1 MNHSP
6 REKWLLT
13 AMPTAMV
20 LLAYSFWFYRPKQ
33 NEINQLRENLASA
46 RQEAVSE
53 NELQAAQTRL
63 QLAQQKRRKM
73 TEQIRWHDQS
83 ARELVQSLGR
93 NRERFRVV
101 ERIEELLR
109 KNNVV
114 LLAQA
119 PVERQP
125 LSQQHLGFLA
135 DLRKWAGHS
144 ELEYRQLKM
153 AGSYGDVKTVLE
165 ELAQSDSLV
174 LPLSLRAHKSQQQ
187 QGLEWELV
195 LVM

>member
-101 ERIEELLR
+101 ERIEELLL